1 MNKGKLLL
9 TGLLLVASLLSGVLL
24 FTIPISSSNS
34 ITELDELYEQ
44 IDIAIEEAGLQTN
57 QFRKA
62 SIEIDSTFSRSVY
75 RINVPPS
82 FSKTSFHLALHHQLI
97 DHEIYSPAKITFP
110 EENMDIHV
118 VYKNT
123 VFRTIRLITTESIQ
137 DSEDNG

>member
-24 FTIPISSSNS
+24 FTIPTSSSNS

-62 SIEIDSTFSRSVY
+62 SIEIDSTYSRSVY

-82 FSKTSFHLALHHQLI
+82 VSKTSFPLAHHHQLI
-97 DHEIYSPAKITFP
+97 EHEIYSPAKNTYP

-123 VFRTIRLITTESIQ
+123 VCRTIRLSTTESIQ